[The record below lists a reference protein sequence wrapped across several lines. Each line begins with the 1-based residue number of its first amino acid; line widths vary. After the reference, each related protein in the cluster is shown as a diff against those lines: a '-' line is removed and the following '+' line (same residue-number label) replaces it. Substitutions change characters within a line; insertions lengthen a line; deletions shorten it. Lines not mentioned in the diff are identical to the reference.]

1 MIYIDRCLYP
11 FLSPGPQMGRYG
23 QDIGWLI
30 FLSAELRGLPVLII
44 HPAPNIHVILLWR
57 VGLRL
62 TLAA

>member
-1 MIYIDRCLYP
+1 
-11 FLSPGPQMGRYG
+11 
-23 QDIGWLI
+23 
-30 FLSAELRGLPVLII
+30 LPVLII